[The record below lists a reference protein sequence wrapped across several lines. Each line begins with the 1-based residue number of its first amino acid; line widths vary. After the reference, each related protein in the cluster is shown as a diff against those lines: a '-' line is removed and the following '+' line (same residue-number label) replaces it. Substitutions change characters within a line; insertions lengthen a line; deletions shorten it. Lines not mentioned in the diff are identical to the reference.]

1 MNPCEQKTQKCI
13 YELKKNRVNTD
24 SKWAIYVTHA
34 SQNKIVQSLILGPN
48 LNELVILW
56 RNNSAQ
62 GKSDLEATYDL
73 RVRVSHLQ
81 MKEKYTWEWFHLTS
95 PGLSSIILTSINLKF
110 CQIPQL
116 SLFVYFIHLPVDSK

>member
-1 MNPCEQKTQKCI
+1 MNPCEHKTQKCI
-13 YELKKNRVNTD
+13 YELKKNRVDTD
-24 SKWAIYVTHA
+24 SKWAMYVTHA
-34 SQNKIVQSLILGPN
+34 SQNKIVQSVILGPN
-48 LNELVILW
+48 LKELVILW

-116 SLFVYFIHLPVDSK
+116 SLFAYFIHLPVDSK

>member
-48 LNELVILW
+48 LKELVILW